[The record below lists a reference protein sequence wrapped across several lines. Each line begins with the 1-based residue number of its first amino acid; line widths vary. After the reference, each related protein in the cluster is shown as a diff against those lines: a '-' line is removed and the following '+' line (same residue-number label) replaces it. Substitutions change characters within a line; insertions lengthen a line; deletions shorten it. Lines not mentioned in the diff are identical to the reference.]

1 MLSDASAARWPP
13 PDAKLTPASRL
24 ALLSIQSHEPN
35 KLLFFINTS
44 GIVTEN
50 RFIQKLNLAA
60 SSQEVKESWR
70 DRKKEKKKKNQTKHL
85 KLFQEDSENVLFFL
99 HAQEIPGVGRHH
111 VYRCPPGRTG
121 L

>member
-1 MLSDASAARWPP
+1 MLFDASTARWPP

-50 RFIQKLNLAA
+50 RLTQKLNLKA

-70 DRKKEKKKKNQTKHL
+70 DRKKEKKKKYQTKHF
-85 KLFQEDSENVLFFL
+85 KLFQEDSENILLFR

-111 VYRCPPGRTG
+111 V
-121 L
+121 